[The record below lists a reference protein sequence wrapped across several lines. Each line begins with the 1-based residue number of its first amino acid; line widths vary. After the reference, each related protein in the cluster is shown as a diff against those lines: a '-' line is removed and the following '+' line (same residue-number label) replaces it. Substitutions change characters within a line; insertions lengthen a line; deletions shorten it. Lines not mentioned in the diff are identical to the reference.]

1 MDNTIKS
8 ELTRLFDIYKA
19 CQAGQKEKL
28 NELFETE
35 QDGSLSFKDICLK
48 KLLSAVRCTFG
59 SEEKNPQGKHKKYY
73 AGHFDSSDVDET
85 MYLVITEIFYA
96 VPDSDGCILFS
107 CVMQFSW
114 RED

>member
-1 MDNTIKS
+1 MS
-8 ELTRLFDIYKA
+8 LFDTYKA

-28 NELFETE
+28 SELFETE

-73 AGHFDSSDVDET
+73 AGHFDSSDIDET

-96 VPDSDGCILFS
+96 VPDSDGCEEQDS
-107 CVMQFSW
+107 Y
-114 RED
+114 